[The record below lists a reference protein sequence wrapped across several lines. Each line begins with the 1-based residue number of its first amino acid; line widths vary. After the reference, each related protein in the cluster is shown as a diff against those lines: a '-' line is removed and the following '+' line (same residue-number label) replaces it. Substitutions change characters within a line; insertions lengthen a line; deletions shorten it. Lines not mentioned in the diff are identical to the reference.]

1 MNMYRGKYQWAKPS
15 KSAKVILI
23 ASLVLL
29 LAVAVGG
36 TMALLMSM
44 SNRVTNTFTPGKVEI
59 TPTES
64 VSDTQKSDISFKNT
78 GTAHAYIRATLVIH
92 WTDTFDLTDDGV
104 DNPTEQIIAEPAG
117 ASVAVGALLNNG
129 WFRVG
134 DIYYY
139 AEPVAPNDST
149 KVMLA
154 PITVTLPDGSTAQ
167 CHIDVRAEAIQ
178 AEPAEAVEAAWKDV
192 NVVSGKLEKAS

>member
-1 MNMYRGKYQWAKPS
+1 MYRGKYQWAKRS
-15 KSAKVILI
+15 KSSRVILI

-36 TMALLMSM
+36 TVALLKGMSD
-44 SNRVTNTFTPGKVEI
+44 RVTNTFTPGVVKI

-64 VSDTQKSDISFKNT
+64 VTDTQKSDIRFQNT
-78 GTAHAYIRATLVIH
+78 GTTDVYIRATLVIR

-117 ASVAVGALLNNG
+117 ASVAVGELLDNG
-129 WFRVG
+129 WFRAG

-139 AEPVAPNDST
+139 AEAVAPGKQT
-149 KVMLA
+149 EVMLR

-178 AEPAEAVEAAWKDV
+178 AEPADAVEAAWKDV
-192 NVVSGKLEKAS
+192 NVVGGKLEQAN